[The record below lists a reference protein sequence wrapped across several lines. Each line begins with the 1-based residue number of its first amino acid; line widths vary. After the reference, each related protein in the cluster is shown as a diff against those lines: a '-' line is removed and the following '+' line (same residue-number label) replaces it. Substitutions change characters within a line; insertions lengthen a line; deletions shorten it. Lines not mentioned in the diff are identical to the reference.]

1 MCTFGVQCLRYALRD
16 RCKIRGGT
24 RVSRLKRRS
33 MFGKQHDS
41 RKGNSPAFGFGS
53 SNRDGAEKVR
63 NSFAYESPM
72 HQPASCFARTATTR
86 SMNLIMFVFLTAEH
100 AKSLYGIESPG
111 PVYDLKSSVGT
122 YPTISESCNHLTCW
136 SSQLLTDVQHFSQC
150 RAMPYGNRVHARLWY
165 PNSPPI
171 TARYVSLVQTWIDGD
186 RASCCDSTGKQES
199 SKNEN
204 APQFS
209 FGTAD
214 RFNKQAAAS
223 SPARSAVPGPGA
235 YGLPSSIGKQ
245 GESTKLNDPVFG
257 FGTSTRTGAQ
267 RIFLSRDHA
276 KSDFGKCSPG
286 PSVYT
291 GKSAVGRQPDSKKE
305 NSPSWVFSSE
315 ERFKYDHVERAAH
328 VPGAG
333 QYNTIGSV
341 GPQAESKKGNI
352 PRFSF

>member
-1 MCTFGVQCLRYALRD
+1 MAAPLNR
-16 RCKIRGGT
+16 RG
-24 RVSRLKRRS
+24 RS

-41 RKGNSPAFGFGS
+41 RKGNAPSFGFGS
-53 SNRDGAEKVR
+53 SNRDGAEK
-63 NSFAYESPM
+63 
-72 HQPASCFARTATTR
+72 
-86 SMNLIMFVFLTAEH
+86 VFLTAEH

-111 PVYDLKSSVGT
+111 PVYDLKSSVG
-122 YPTISESCNHLTCW
+122 
-136 SSQLLTDVQHFSQC
+136 
-150 RAMPYGNRVHARLWY
+150 
-165 PNSPPI
+165 
-171 TARYVSLVQTWIDGD
+171 
-186 RASCCDSTGKQES
+186 KQES

-214 RFNKQAAAS
+214 RLGKAGSQPN
-223 SPARSAVPGPGA
+223 RTAVPGPGA
-235 YGLPSSIGKQ
+235 YTAPSSIGKQ
-245 GESTKLNDPVFG
+245 GESTKMNDPVFG
-257 FGTSTRTGAQ
+257 FGTSTRAGAQ

-291 GKSAVGRQPDSKKE
+291 GKSAVGRQPESKKE

-315 ERFKYDHVERAAH
+315 ERFRYDHVDRAAH

-341 GPQAESKKGNI
+341 GPQAESRKGNI
-352 PRFSF
+352 PRFSFGSSNRDHRAKVYISADHEKGSFGLGSPGPASVGRKSSVGKQTSSKNPTASAWRFGSAKRFVYTETGKSPGPGAYD